1 VQVTWMPHTTLSQ
14 TSHVCLTIRS
24 AHASLDALL
33 TDDDRPQDWK
43 VRVSV
48 YGVAGLLLV
57 PVFSHTPAAQVRSRK
72 RARDEPSSA
81 LAAGQQSRAPR
92 PTVSDATH
100 DCIWDTYVTIPI
112 RWRDLPRDAYLLF
125 EVLGQA
131 DTVVSLVA
139 LLAGCFSDHRRTLFT
154 HSPCFLRSCRYTVRQ
169 CLSLVDTANSRQVFS
184 DWSSR
189 QTIYPPIVI
198 MVFSPCYR

>member
-1 VQVTWMPHTTLSQ
+1 MASKASFPPSNTLAATSEKWVQVTWMPHTTLSQ

-72 RARDEPSSA
+72 RARDESSTA
-81 LAAGQQSRAPR
+81 LAAAQQSRAPR
-92 PTVSDATH
+92 PTVSNATH

-131 DTVVSLVA
+131 DRVVSLVA
-139 LLAGCFSDHRRTLFT
+139 LAVAVALCWVDFRIIVEH
-154 HSPCFLRSCRYTVRQ
+154 FLLTRVGFFDTV
-169 CLSLVDTANSRQVFS
+169 D
-184 DWSSR
+184 
-189 QTIYPPIVI
+189 I
-198 MVFSPCYR
+198 

>member
-1 VQVTWMPHTTLSQ
+1 MASKASFPPSNALAATSEKWVEVTWMPHTTLSQ

-33 TDDDRPQDWK
+33 TDRPQEWK
-43 VRVSV
+43 VNVSV

-57 PVFSHTPAAQVRSRK
+57 PVLSHTPAAQVSSRK
-72 RARDEPSSA
+72 RARDESA
-81 LAAGQQSRAPR
+81 TATAEQPSRAPR
-92 PTVSDATH
+92 PTVSQATH
-100 DCIWDTYVTIPI
+100 DCIWDTFVQIPI

-139 LLAGCFSDHRRTLFT
+139 LVVALCWVGFRRSSFIIE
-154 HSPCFLRSCRYTVRQ
+154 H
-169 CLSLVDTANSRQVFS
+169 CLLTRVGFFDAVD
-184 DWSSR
+184 
-189 QTIYPPIVI
+189 I
-198 MVFSPCYR
+198 

>member
-1 VQVTWMPHTTLSQ
+1 MASKASFPPSNTLAVTSEKWVQVTWMPHTTLSQ

-72 RARDEPSSA
+72 RAREESSTA
-81 LAAGQQSRAPR
+81 TTAQQSRAPR
-92 PTVSDATH
+92 PTVSNATH
-100 DCIWDTYVTIPI
+100 DCIWDTFVQIPI

-131 DTVVSLVA
+131 DTVVSLMALEVAVCWVGFRIMLNTFYSLA
-139 LLAGCFSDHRRTLFT
+139 LL
-154 HSPCFLRSCRYTVRQ
+154 
-169 CLSLVDTANSRQVFS
+169 
-184 DWSSR
+184 SS
-189 QTIYPPIVI
+189 IL
-198 MVFSPCYR
+198 